1 MDLPFFNMTHNTKQ
15 RITIFDLTRLVA
27 MLFMVQGH
35 VVYAFLDYDFSN
47 MQDSSIWWVLWAF
60 NRGFTAP
67 VFLVVSGAVQIFA
80 NKKNE
85 FGDLK
90 PKQFQKRILLAIFLI
105 IVSYLMHLPA
115 NIYSFI
121 TLDSSQLISFY
132 QVNILQL
139 IGVCLIIAMFLI
151 KYINSDKILLIITLC
166 LSIFFSIF
174 GLYINDYGLVSDLHP
189 ALNCY
194 LTYDYQSYFPLFPNA
209 AYYFIGLSFGLI
221 LKNYT
226 NDYNLFIQ
234 KYGLLISA
242 FFLSIFFAIHR
253 YDYSLISSISSIK
266 NYSPMII
273 LFRTGIVFLYI
284 TILAQFNK
292 FFNKNTVILMF
303 GKKALLVYILHL
315 YFIYNFLRYNPMFN
329 GYFQLNS
336 FDLNATLLIVL
347 FVMVLTFGSVYL
359 IDYLLNK
366 YARAKQILFG
376 IVALL
381 IINKLFWL
389 F

>member
-1 MDLPFFNMTHNTKQ
+1 MDLHFSKMTNNTKQ

-35 VVYAFLDYDFSN
+35 VVYAFLDFDFSN

-85 FGDLK
+85 FGELK
-90 PKQFQKRILLAIFLI
+90 PKLFQKRILLAIFLI
-105 IVSYLMHLPA
+105 LISYIMHLPA
-115 NIYSFI
+115 DLSTLF
-121 TLDSSQLISFY
+121 TLDPSKLISFY

-139 IGVCLIIAMFLI
+139 IGVCLIIALFLI
-151 KYINSDKILLIITLC
+151 KYTKNDNFLLFITLF
-166 LSIFFSIF
+166 LAVFFATF
-174 GLYINDYGLVSDLHP
+174 GLQIEQMTFIKDLHP
-189 ALNCY
+189 AINCY

-209 AYYFIGLSFGLI
+209 SYYFIGLSFGII

-226 NDYNLFIQ
+226 SNYNLFIQ
-234 KYGLLISA
+234 KYGIIISA
-242 FFLSIFFAIHR
+242 ILFLIFYTFHS
-253 YDYSLISSISSIK
+253 YDYSFISSISGLK
-266 NYSPMII
+266 NTSPLIV
-273 LFRTGIVFLYI
+273 LFRTSIVFLYI
-284 TILAQFNK
+284 TILAQFNNI
-292 FFNKNTVILMF
+292 FNKSTVILMF

-329 GYFQLNS
+329 GYFKLNT
-336 FDLNATLLIVL
+336 FDLQSTIWIVL
-347 FVMVLTFGSVYL
+347 LVMLLTFGSVFIIDFLLRKYKHAKKVLFSLVL
-359 IDYLLNK
+359 I
-366 YARAKQILFG
+366 
-376 IVALL
+376 L